1 MPAWNKA
8 KEKKETEKLEAFW
21 AYALEKIPKF
31 VEEFL
36 VVHEQNSSS
45 KNRENDKDQ
54 ETNQVTKEQETPQGT
69 EEQGTEEQGTEEQET
84 PQGIEVQETPQQ
96 SLGETLRNNEGYYDP
111 ILDFLND
118 SNLDFLND
126 PDLDFLFHPNFT
138 PFY

>member
-1 MPAWNKA
+1 MKRPTKWPKNKRPPRDWRA
-8 KEKKETEKLEAFW
+8 
-21 AYALEKIPKF
+21 
-31 VEEFL
+31 
-36 VVHEQNSSS
+36 
-45 KNRENDKDQ
+45 RD
-54 ETNQVTKEQETPQGT
+54 
-69 EEQGTEEQGTEEQET
+69 